1 MYEVALSLL
10 KKINQLGYEAYIVG
24 GYPRDMY
31 MGIPST
37 DIDICTSMLPD
48 RIEKNFSI
56 VESHSEYGSFVIE
69 EGQFQFEVTTYRRDY
84 YINNR
89 YPKIEFVDSLK
100 EDLNR
105 RDFTMNTLCIDQNGE
120 YIDLLGARKDI
131 DQKQI
136 RMLGDPNMRLK
147 EDPLRMIRALRF
159 ASDFNFEIEKS
170 LYESMIQN
178 RKLLTTLSLSRIK
191 KEMIK
196 IRNQKKWNEW
206 IQLLDLSSYLP

>member
-1 MYEVALSLL
+1 MYEAALSLL
-10 KKINQLGYEAYIVG
+10 KKIHQLGYEAYIVG
-24 GYPRDMY
+24 GYPRDLY

-48 RIEKNFSI
+48 MIRKNFSI
-56 VESHSEYGSFVIE
+56 VESHFEYGSFVIE
-69 EGQFQFEVTTYRRDY
+69 ESQFRFEITTYRKDY

-105 RDFTMNTLCIDQNGE
+105 RDFIINTLCINDNGE

-131 DQKQI
+131 DQGKLC
-136 RMLGDPNMRLK
+136 MVGDPNIRLK
-147 EDPLRMIRALRF
+147 EDPLRIIRALRF
-159 ASDFNFEIEKS
+159 ASDLDFEMDTS
-170 LYESMIQN
+170 LYESIKQN
-178 RKLLTTLSLSRIK
+178 KELLNTLSLSRME
-191 KEMIK
+191 KEIQK
-196 IRNQKKWNEW
+196 VRNQKKWNEW

>member
-48 RIEKNFSI
+48 MIEKNFSI

-69 EGQFQFEVTTYRRDY
+69 EGQFQFEVTTYRRDH

-105 RDFTMNTLCIDQNGE
+105 RDFTMNTLCVDQNGE
-120 YIDLLGARKDI
+120 YIDLLGARKDM
-131 DQKQI
+131 DQRQI
-136 RMLGDPNMRLK
+136 CMVGDPNIRLK
-147 EDPLRMIRALRF
+147 EDPLRIIRALRF
-159 ASDFNFEIEKS
+159 ASDLNFEIEKS
-170 LYESMIQN
+170 LYKSIIQN
-178 RKLLTTLSLSRIK
+178 KALLSTLSLSRIK
-191 KEMIK
+191 KEIMK
-196 IRNQKKWNEW
+196 IHNQKKWNDW
-206 IQLLDLSSYLP
+206 TQLLDLSSYLP